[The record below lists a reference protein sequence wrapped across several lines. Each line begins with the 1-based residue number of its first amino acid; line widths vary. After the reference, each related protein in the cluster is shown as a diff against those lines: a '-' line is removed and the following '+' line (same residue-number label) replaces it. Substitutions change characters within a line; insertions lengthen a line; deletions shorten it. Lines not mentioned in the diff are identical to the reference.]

1 MVLTPAAPADD
12 ARIAALIR
20 TSKAVAMPWLAVV
33 HTPEED
39 LAWVRSVLLVQHAI
53 TVAREDGDV
62 VGVLATSPGWVDQL
76 YVHPEHQGRGVGRA
90 LLEAAKAT
98 SEGDLQLWTF
108 TRNARARAFYERA
121 GFAAEEETD
130 GTTNEE
136 REPDVRY
143 RWRAGARTAAVGVR
157 DSRSDDDR
165 GRGAPRDR

>member
-1 MVLTPAAPADD
+1 VDLTPAAPADD

-39 LAWVRSVLLVQHAI
+39 LGWVRTVLLAQHS
-53 TVAREDGDV
+53 VSVVKEGDDV

-76 YVHPEHQGRGVGRA
+76 YVHPDHQGRGVGRA
-90 LLEAAKAT
+90 LLEAAKAA
-98 SEGDLQLWTF
+98 SDGDLQLWTF
-108 TRNARARAFYERA
+108 ARNSRARAFYERA

-143 RWRAGARTAAVGVR
+143 RWRAGARTAAVRARDVR
-157 DSRSDDDR
+157 
-165 GRGAPRDR
+165 